1 MPLNSRTRNF
11 VSESLAKPSAE
22 VRPRVLVVDD
32 DATLRS
38 AYRRVLARSFD
49 TVLVGGGEEALA
61 LLDQGEHFDVLL
73 IDLLMPRMDG
83 VELHRAIMARSP
95 ELDPRIVFV
104 TGGETSQ
111 RAERFMNDVDAAGVF
126 HDASTRFSD
135 GFRFGLGAEVG
146 ISTSKLHARGPVG
159 LEGLVTYTW
168 KLRGSGQVV
177 ADYSGPKAKAFRHER
192 LPTG

>member
-111 RAERFMNDVDAAGVF
+111 RAERFMNDDRHPRLYKPFEPTELCEIIEAVAA
-126 HDASTRFSD
+126 R
-135 GFRFGLGAEVG
+135 
-146 ISTSKLHARGPVG
+146 
-159 LEGLVTYTW
+159 
-168 KLRGSGQVV
+168 
-177 ADYSGPKAKAFRHER
+177 
-192 LPTG
+192 